1 MGGGVTSTS
10 WSVCVS
16 QPGLV
21 VLERPHGAAQ
31 TPFPWIGN
39 FRFNS
44 TPGTQI
50 SLGQEGSAP
59 KGPRRDSPLWPL
71 AWPRAPEATVPP
83 CVVSLEPSLLSAR
96 NSKVMDPLPLPVC
109 PSWGSCPPLT
119 SIWPSVSPSLQVD
132 WAPSSPA
139 HRKHLHSAPALH
151 TSAQKPSPGPAR
163 KNQMFLYYASSFL
176 SSWRAQIAIC
186 TRGREGDGGLNR
198 GAEQLWQETLPP
210 NQGCT
215 VTGPLPSP
223 GPSRTHQQRGT
234 VSVPVTKN

>member
-1 MGGGVTSTS
+1 MPS
-10 WSVCVS
+10 
-16 QPGLV
+16 
-21 VLERPHGAAQ
+21 
-31 TPFPWIGN
+31 
-39 FRFNS
+39 
-44 TPGTQI
+44 
-50 SLGQEGSAP
+50 
-59 KGPRRDSPLWPL
+59 
-71 AWPRAPEATVPP
+71 

-96 NSKVMDPLPLPVC
+96 NSKVTDPLPPACLPFL
-109 PSWGSCPPLT
+109 GELPPPHVHLALRV
-119 SIWPSVSPSLQVD
+119 SIPPGGL
-132 WAPSSPA
+132 APPSPA